1 MTIMFNDD
9 DFITGLA
16 LGTIIA
22 SGDSMPEWR
31 WSDFLVYGAAAIAA
45 AVVGVYVAVTK
56 LIEKKNAKDADNR
69 ENYVSCACFD
79 GDFIS
84 ETTVA

>member
-1 MTIMFNDD
+1 MEKFKK
-9 DFITGLA
+9 
-16 LGTIIA
+16 IA
-22 SGDSMPEWR
+22 KI
-31 WSDFLVYGAAAIAA
+31 VAIVAAVAA
-45 AVVGVYVAVTK
+45 AVVGVYIAVTK

-69 ENYVSCACFD
+69 ENYVSCSCFD

>member
-1 MTIMFNDD
+1 MDTFKKI
-9 DFITGLA
+9 A
-16 LGTIIA
+16 KIIA
-22 SGDSMPEWR
+22 IIT
-31 WSDFLVYGAAAIAA
+31 AIVA
-45 AVVGVYVAVTK
+45 AVVAAYIAIQK

>member
-1 MTIMFNDD
+1 METFKKIAK
-9 DFITGLA
+9 IVA
-16 LGTIIA
+16 IIA
-22 SGDSMPEWR
+22 AI
-31 WSDFLVYGAAAIAA
+31 VAAIVA
-45 AVVGVYVAVTK
+45 VYVAVQK

-69 ENYVSCACFD
+69 ENYVSCASFD

>member
-1 MTIMFNDD
+1 METFKKIAK
-9 DFITGLA
+9 IVA
-16 LGTIIA
+16 IIA
-22 SGDSMPEWR
+22 AI
-31 WSDFLVYGAAAIAA
+31 VAAIVA
-45 AVVGVYVAVTK
+45 VYVAVQK

-69 ENYVSCACFD
+69 ENYVSCAGFD